1 MLPKEGGEFVVITK
15 SLKDVMCLYEYGI
28 PAIAPNSENLF
39 VTESQLN
46 RLQAKFKHIILFYD
60 NDLAGIQ
67 NMNKI
72 RKKFKNLIVTFIPR
86 SYEAKDI
93 SDFRK
98 LYGHKKTLALIED
111 AKNYFLHEEEN
122 KESE

>member
-1 MLPKEGGEFVVITK
+1 MT
-15 SLKDVMCLYEYGI
+15 LYAYGI
-28 PAIAPNSENLF
+28 TAIAPNSENLF
-39 VTESQLN
+39 VTDSQLQKLKS
-46 RLQAKFKHIILFYD
+46 RFKQIFVFYD

-72 RKKFKNLIVTFIPR
+72 KKAHPELSFLYIPR

-98 LYGHKKTLALIED
+98 KYGHKKTEQLISD
-111 AKNYFLHEEEN
+111 AKEKLLWRKNDQDHTTEQEDIEQN
-122 KESE
+122 NEW